1 MYFKDVCILILYLHF
16 VLFEIVSLITQT
28 GLKLTI
34 CRRPFGSLCL
44 RGTGS
49 LDAGGQSVDDDR
61 QTHTQESLCGI

>member
-34 CRRPFGSLCL
+34 LLPPPLKWWDYGRAPLCPSSL
-44 RGTGS
+44 RVVNG
-49 LDAGGQSVDDDR
+49 A
-61 QTHTQESLCGI
+61 